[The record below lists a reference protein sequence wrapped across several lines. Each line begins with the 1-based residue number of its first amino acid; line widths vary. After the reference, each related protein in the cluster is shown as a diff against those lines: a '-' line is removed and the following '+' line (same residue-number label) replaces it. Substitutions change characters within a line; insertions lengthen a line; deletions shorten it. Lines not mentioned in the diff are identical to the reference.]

1 MICLP
6 DVNLWIGPPAK
17 NRKRLALCANLLLQW
32 NVRGHNLFVLLPRL
46 TELNLNGILKKNLA
60 NIRNHGVSFQT
71 ASLVFYDP
79 NIVYRND
86 EKHSDAEQR
95 DIAIGIAG
103 SGWAFYSFVNTI
115 RAMCS
120 RRSFALSP
128 PASD

>member
-1 MICLP
+1 MERERPQLVRFASAFAGVEFEWDP
-6 DVNLWIGPPAK
+6 RK
-17 NRKRLALCANLLLQW
+17 NQ
-32 NVRGHNLFVLLPRL
+32 
-46 TELNLNGILKKNLA
+46 A

-103 SGWAFYSFVNTI
+103 SVGVLFVVNTI
-115 RAMCS
+115 RGDEEQEIIRIISARPATKAE
-120 RRSFALSP
+120 RREYARVNG
-128 PASD
+128 ATEA